1 VLELVLND
9 HPHDEPPLEQG
20 IAIVERQFGDERKHL
35 FANLSYIGARSL
47 RREGRQPAT
56 LAACMSE
63 RVVKIVVLR
72 RKGASSADASQEP
85 ELLEVSDMGEIP
97 DERRLQ
103 RRDLTRQLLVRERL
117 QQILRPPSRVLES
130 YNELRR

>member
-1 VLELVLND
+1 
-9 HPHDEPPLEQG
+9 
-20 IAIVERQFGDERKHL
+20 
-35 FANLSYIGARSL
+35 
-47 RREGRQPAT
+47 
-56 LAACMSE
+56 
-63 RVVKIVVLR
+63 
-72 RKGASSADASQEP
+72 
-85 ELLEVSDMGEIP
+85 MGEIP